1 MPFYLITGG
10 NMRDGFFY
18 EVEYYDNEDE
28 LKVSIED
35 NDISWKT
42 KFEKVDTYFK
52 FIYCHCDFDSD
63 AELVIKETNEKYG
76 NLIINEFPNQI
87 PKNNDELNAFVN
99 KINKNQREM
108 YEDALD
114 AWHESEINSF
124 NSNENNSDWQQ
135 SYDDE
140 TSKWD
145 RETGGS
151 WRAENDFG

>member
-10 NMRDGFFY
+10 NTRDGFFY
-18 EVEYYDNEDE
+18 EVEYYNNEEE

-42 KFEKVDTYFK
+42 KFEKIDTYFK

-63 AELVIKETNEKYG
+63 AELIIKETNEKYG

-87 PKNNDELNAFVN
+87 PNNQEGLNEFIE
-99 KINKNQREM
+99 KIEVSQREM
-108 YEDALD
+108 LEDGLEGWHQSEMNGNDYYEKR
-114 AWHESEINSF
+114 
-124 NSNENNSDWQQ
+124 SDWQQ

-140 TSKWD
+140 TAKWD
-145 RETGGS
+145 RETDGS
-151 WRAENDFG
+151 WRNENDFG